1 MGIVWSS
8 AALFFPVEGYRLNPP
23 LLLLVKGCLPFDIVR
38 PPVRGSVSPVLSAI
52 TCYKVFKFSQLIT
65 CYNDNHPENLWA
77 IGCRQLYRWGR
88 AIITL
93 HF

>member
-8 AALFFPVEGYRLNPP
+8 AALFFPVEGYRLDPP

-52 TCYKVFKFSQLIT
+52 TL
-65 CYNDNHPENLWA
+65 L
-77 IGCRQLYRWGR
+77 
-88 AIITL
+88 
-93 HF
+93 